1 MVSNLEQVGTKEHLS
16 LIRREGNWVSSN
28 LPGFSSE
35 GTSSYQQH
43 TMHSKIELKHKVV
56 VLLAEEIEI

>member
-1 MVSNLEQVGTKEHLS
+1 MVSNLKQVGIKEHMS

-28 LPGFSSE
+28 LSGFPSE

-43 TMHSKIELKHKVV
+43 IMNGKIDPKHKVL
-56 VLLAEEIEI
+56 VLLAEEIEV